1 MYNLTSVVSSVDDNL
16 GQPADGTCLTE
27 HKPGNLAGT
36 THHRRSCWLK
46 ISMQSL
52 NDCGEKALSPLWS
65 VGGWENRTVARVAR
79 TGLAA
84 KETAAKEHERC
95 NRVVICAEV
104 YSPLTKIVSVHL
116 CSAGA
121 NRRYREI
128 GRVGHCRCWKAGM
141 GHTRPGMLATRSD
154 LLPSSRAGPDWPSV
168 TY

>member
-95 NRVVICAEV
+95 NRVLICAEV

-116 CSAGA
+116 LGRRQPTLSL
-121 NRRYREI
+121 NRKGGPLQMLE
-128 GRVGHCRCWKAGM
+128 GRHGPH
-141 GHTRPGMLATRSD
+141 ATRRTGN
-154 LLPSSRAGPDWPSV
+154 PQ
-168 TY
+168 